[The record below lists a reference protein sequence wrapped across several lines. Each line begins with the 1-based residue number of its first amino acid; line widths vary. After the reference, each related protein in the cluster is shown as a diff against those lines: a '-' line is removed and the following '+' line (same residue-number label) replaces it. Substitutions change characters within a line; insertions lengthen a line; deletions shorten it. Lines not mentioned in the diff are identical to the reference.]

1 MVVVGLQQ
9 IAACCV
15 GGEIEMRCVVSW
27 ERWGGREHITRV
39 AVAGGRRSGRPRPGP
54 LLAGGTPRRSLA
66 EGAACAHAG
75 GRRSPGNAAAN
86 AVAGDTA
93 AGALAGGRRHACP
106 RRRPPKP
113 RRSIACAPPSPEED
127 AEIERG

>member
-39 AVAGGRRSGRPRPGP
+39 V
-54 LLAGGTPRRSLA
+54 
-66 EGAACAHAG
+66 
-75 GRRSPGNAAAN
+75 
-86 AVAGDTA
+86 V
-93 AGALAGGRRHACP
+93 AGGRRHACP